1 MKEIYEDLIG
11 IPFKCGGR
19 DTIHIDCY
27 GLAMLIYDRLGI
39 KLPEFGASEDFSI
52 INQLIKDGENY
63 FEKLEEPEPF
73 CLVVFTIREPF
84 VSHIGI
90 VLEDC
95 NKFIHVMAKRATVIE
110 RLDDLSWHHRIKGF
124 YKWKV

>member
-1 MKEIYEDLIG
+1 MKKIYEDLVG

-19 DTIHIDCY
+19 DTIALDCY
-27 GLAMLIYDRLGI
+27 GLAMLLYERLGI

-52 INQLIKDGENY
+52 ISQLIKEGEVY
-63 FEKLEEPEPF
+63 FEKLEKPEPF
-73 CLVVFTIREPF
+73 CLVAFVIRNPY

-95 NKFIHVMAKRATVIE
+95 NYFIHTMAKRSTAIE
-110 RLDDLSWHHRIKGF
+110 RLDDLSWSHRIKGF
-124 YKWKV
+124 YKWKA